1 MIESAIQQLKDVQLI
16 TRLKARYVRLV
27 DEKEWSQLGD
37 LFTGD
42 FAFDGVETTTG
53 AGEFVGLLRLRL
65 ADTST
70 SHALHVPEIEI
81 WSPDRASGIWPFSD
95 VIDQRRDGVGV
106 YRRGFGHYHEVYRK
120 VNDQWLIATM
130 RITRVRV
137 ECAFFPGDGGV
148 RRQVCLSQEEVAS
161 WLAQQCI

>member
-1 MIESAIQQLKDVQLI
+1 MIDPAVQHLNDVYLI
-16 TRLKARYVRLV
+16 TRLKTKYVRLV
-27 DEKEWSQLGD
+27 DEKEWSQLEG

-53 AGEFVGLLRLRL
+53 AREFVRLLRLRL
-65 ADTST
+65 ADAST
-70 SHALHVPEIEI
+70 THALHMPEIEI
-81 WSPDRASGIWPFSD
+81 WSPDRALGIWPFSD

-137 ECAFFPGDGGV
+137 ECAFFTRDSGV
-148 RRQVCLSQEEVAS
+148 RRQVCLSQTEVVS